1 MTQELIAGR
10 SEHSEPSPA
19 VAFRDITFL
28 KYARDCAYAVNN
40 SGAVEKRIAALTKEF
55 ARTWRMPDERFLQLQ
70 PNAPYASYL
79 LYLSESS
86 DLSIVLDIF
95 MAGQAAVAHNH
106 LCWCV
111 FCCLE
116 GVERERLLKV
126 PHDLSAAPS
135 SIESRLRYPGE
146 VTTADPGAQDFHEV
160 ECADSTRAVSLH
172 IYGADIGRIKRQMWN
187 GELKRYES
195 FRSGYSNDLLNLPPY
210 LAPRD
215 LA

>member
-10 SEHSEPSPA
+10 SGHAAPSPA
-19 VAFRDITFL
+19 VAFKDIAFA
-28 KYARDCAYAVNN
+28 KYARQCAHAVNEA
-40 SGAVEKRIAALTKEF
+40 GAVEERIAALTNEF
-55 ARTWRMPDERFLQLQ
+55 ARNWSMPDKRFLQLQ
-70 PNAPYASYL
+70 ANAPYASYL

-86 DLSIVLDIF
+86 NLSIVLDIF
-95 MAGQAAVAHNH
+95 MAGQEAVAHNH

-126 PHDLSAAPS
+126 PHDLSAPPL

-146 VTTADPGAQDFHEV
+146 VTTAGSGAEDFHEV
-160 ECADSTRAVSLH
+160 ECADSYRAVSLH
-172 IYGADIGRIKRQMWN
+172 IYGADIGRIERKMWN
-187 GELKRYES
+187 SELKRYES